1 MYMYV
6 LMYVSY
12 TSTVAV
18 SLTGPTRRYGSHMVD
33 RVGAGALLA
42 SLMLGHLGT
51 FHLLGYA
58 VGPS

>member
-1 MYMYV
+1 
-6 LMYVSY
+6 
-12 TSTVAV
+12 
-18 SLTGPTRRYGSHMVD
+18 MVD

-58 VGPS
+58 VGPLGIIRIYFLENACEY